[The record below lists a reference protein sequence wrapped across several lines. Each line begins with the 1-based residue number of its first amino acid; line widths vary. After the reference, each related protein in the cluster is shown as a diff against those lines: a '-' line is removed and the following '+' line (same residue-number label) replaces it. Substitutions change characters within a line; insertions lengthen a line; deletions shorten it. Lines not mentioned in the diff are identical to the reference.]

1 MYVVASTD
9 FFLLLVS
16 FRSSNRSTPGLSA
29 FIAASGVGSFH
40 SHLSPPSGQL
50 GEPLAVS
57 SLQCLVPNR
66 FPGRSH
72 SSFGV
77 GSFHSHLSPPSGQLG
92 EPLAVSS
99 LQCLVPNRFP
109 GRSHSSFRTPT
120 ELVFEWIITGT
131 RLVHIIK
138 LSDQKT

>member
-72 SSFGV
+72 SSF
-77 GSFHSHLSPPSGQLG
+77 
-92 EPLAVSS
+92 
-99 LQCLVPNRFP
+99 
-109 GRSHSSFRTPT
+109 RTPT
-120 ELVFEWIITGT
+120 ELVFVWIVTGT
-131 RLVHIIK
+131 RLGHIIE
-138 LSDQKT
+138 LSDQKI